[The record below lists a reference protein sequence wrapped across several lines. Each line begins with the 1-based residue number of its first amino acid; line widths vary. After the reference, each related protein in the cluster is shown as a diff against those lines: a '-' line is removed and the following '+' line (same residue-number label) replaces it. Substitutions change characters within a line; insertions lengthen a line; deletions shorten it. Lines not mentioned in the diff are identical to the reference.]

1 MALKHSSAKLLAWL
15 FQPEQHATHE
25 VIHSRT
31 LENIEKR
38 GIQVP
43 DQFRHLTR
51 PFLEYSDLPL
61 FFPELSQAGQRSLV
75 SLLKSQLYLEKS
87 VASDAIGFRKNALYG
102 VAGTETVL
110 YGTGYAR
117 DALKS
122 QFPVFSLV
130 DAPWQGGWTV
140 ILFLDSPKSDPQF
153 RYLRSKLIGYKAAL
167 LKPGVYLY
175 PGTLPEEC
183 FILFKQLYV
192 GSVVVWQTD
201 SWRFGDERQV
211 IMTLFNLSASFSII
225 SGISNNLYKLLASV
239 DSEKGLTKRQKE
251 TLFLVFSSYVS
262 AIGDEVGILPRYFP
276 QVDEYAQILCL
287 FQLLYLL

>member
-15 FQPEQHATHE
+15 FQPEQRSTHE

-38 GIQVP
+38 GIQIPDRFKHVP
-43 DQFRHLTR
+43 R
-51 PFLEYSDLPL
+51 PFLDYSDLPL

-87 VASDAIGFRKNALYG
+87 IPSGSMGSNTDPMYGLSRVTTALYS
-102 VAGTETVL
+102 
-110 YGTGYAR
+110 TGYAR

-122 QFPVFSLV
+122 QFPVFSLI

-140 ILFLDSPKSDPQF
+140 IIFLDSPKSDPQF
-153 RYLRSKLIGYKAAL
+153 RYLRSKLIGYKAAQ
-167 LKPGVYLY
+167 LKSGVYVY
-175 PGTLPEEC
+175 PGQLPDEC
-183 FILFKQLYV
+183 FLLLKQLYV

-211 IMTLFNLSASFSII
+211 IMTLFNLSASFLSI
-225 SGISNNLYKLLASV
+225 SGVSSDLYKLLVSV
-239 DSEKGLTKRQKE
+239 DIQKGLTKRQKE
-251 TLFLVFSSYVS
+251 TLFLVFNSYIN
-262 AIGDEVGILPRYFP
+262 AIENEVGILPRYFP